1 MQASDRDGR
10 PGDPRRR
17 AGPPVSEV
25 LARNARSLDRALM
38 AQDAT
43 AAAAFFTEDAV
54 FGESGM
60 ADVVGR
66 EAIREFLHKANQV
79 RAVTHH
85 QLHRDDLLVAGE
97 VAVEVARFDETKQVR
112 GQEPVEERGRVV
124 LFWRRER
131 DGEWRI
137 ARLVV
142 SDLP

>member
-1 MQASDRDGR
+1 MS
-10 PGDPRRR
+10 
-17 AGPPVSEV
+17 VV
-25 LARNARSLDRALM
+25 LARNARGLDRALM
-38 AQDAT
+38 AQDAA

-54 FGESGM
+54 LGESGM

-66 EAIREFLHKANQV
+66 EAIREFLHGANQI

-85 QLHRDDLLVAGE
+85 QLHRDDLLVAGD
-97 VAVEVARFDETKQVR
+97 VAVEVAHFDETKQVR

-124 LFWRRER
+124 VFWRREGA
-131 DGEWRI
+131 GEWQI

>member
-1 MQASDRDGR
+1 MSD
-10 PGDPRRR
+10 
-17 AGPPVSEV
+17 V
-25 LARNARSLDRALM
+25 LARNAQGLDRALM
-38 AQDAT
+38 AQDAA

-60 ADVVGR
+60 LDLVGR
-66 EAIREFLHKANQV
+66 EAIREFLHQANQV

-85 QLHRDDLLVAGE
+85 RLHRDELLVAGE
-97 VAVEVARFDETKQVR
+97 MAVEVAHFDETKQVR

-124 LFWRRER
+124 LFWRHER